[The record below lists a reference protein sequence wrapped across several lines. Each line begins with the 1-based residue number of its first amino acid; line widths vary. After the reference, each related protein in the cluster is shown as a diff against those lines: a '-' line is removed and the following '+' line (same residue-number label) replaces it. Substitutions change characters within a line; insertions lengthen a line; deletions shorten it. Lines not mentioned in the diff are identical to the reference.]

1 MPDWEYHGLCPE
13 LLRAVQS
20 EGWDLPTPIQ
30 DEALPAI
37 LGGGDVCGA
46 AETGSGK
53 TAAFCLPILQNVQE
67 ELVNSGSMLIN
78 DSSKSSS
85 KSSSSSKS
93 NDATTSDS
101 SKSSSSSS
109 VSSSGCSILL
119 SMDDRDSML
128 AVSSDQL
135 CCQSRGERQWMGVRA
150 TVGATS
156 GAKVCYE
163 ATVDDEG
170 LCRVGWS
177 TAAAKY
183 DVGTDSQSWGFGGT
197 GMKSHKKKFEK
208 YGRPF
213 GQGDVIGCYLDMCDG
228 RVFFTLNGESCG
240 GDAYSNITTSS
251 TTVMFPSCVL
261 KNAQMKFNFNT
272 MKYSLPISMGVGF
285 IPIGQAKA
293 SMLRAGGS
301 TRSTSGSSSG
311 SSSSS
316 SSSSSSGGAC
326 RAIIIAPTRDLAA
339 QIHRWVNKLSKFI
352 TNPCIKSALVI
363 GGGDDQ
369 QKMSEISTAHI
380 IIGTCGKLID
390 MIQRNKIHTNNI
402 RFFVLDEADQ
412 LANDKE
418 SLKIVKEI
426 HSRLIQ
432 TTVNHSAR
440 LQVCFFSATLHSD
453 SVRRLAEQVRDR
465 KFYLLNFLFFDESN
479 GNPSTYMCLY
489 NFFYFPWTLFSISD
503 DVTRY
508 MG

>member
-1 MPDWEYHGLCPE
+1 
-13 LLRAVQS
+13 
-20 EGWDLPTPIQ
+20 
-30 DEALPAI
+30 
-37 LGGGDVCGA
+37 
-46 AETGSGK
+46 
-53 TAAFCLPILQNVQE
+53 
-67 ELVNSGSMLIN
+67 
-78 DSSKSSS
+78 
-85 KSSSSSKS
+85 
-93 NDATTSDS
+93 
-101 SKSSSSSS
+101 
-109 VSSSGCSILL
+109 
-119 SMDDRDSML
+119 MDDRDSML

-156 GAKVCYE
+156 GAKVCFE

-208 YGRPF
+208 YGHAF
-213 GQGDVIGCYLDMCDG
+213 GKGDVIGCYLDMCEG

-240 GDAYSNITTSS
+240 GDAYSNISTS
-251 TTVMFPSCVL
+251 TVMFPSCVL
-261 KNAQMKFNFNT
+261 KNAQMKFNFNNK

-301 TRSTSGSSSG
+301 TSGTSRSTSGSSR
-311 SSSSS
+311 
-316 SSSSSSGGAC
+316 SSSSSGGAC

-363 GGGDDQ
+363 GGGDEQ

-390 MIQRNKIHTNNI
+390 LIQRNKIHTENI

-418 SLKIVKEI
+418 SLKIVNEI
-426 HSRLIQ
+426 HSRLIK

-453 SVRRLAEQVRDR
+453 SVRCLAEQVI
-465 KFYLLNFLFFDESN
+465 N
-479 GNPSTYMCLY
+479 
-489 NFFYFPWTLFSISD
+489 
-503 DVTRY
+503 
-508 MG
+508 